1 MNYLRARTLEEVL
14 NRLSEH
20 PQPYIV
26 CGATDLF
33 ADPARLPGRPEWVD
47 ISRVDELRRIEPR
60 DGMVRIG
67 AATTWEMIAT
77 TDWLPVALRHA
88 AASIGS
94 RQIRVQGSIGGNLC
108 HASPVADGVPPL
120 LALGAHVELASARGV
135 RRLPLAEFL
144 LGRRRT
150 ALLADELLVAVSCAL
165 PQAQDRTAFVKCTNR
180 DGTAI
185 AVVSAAVQVSISHDG
200 IMDKLAIGVGG
211 VSEVPLR
218 MRALEAVL
226 KGRHHGEC
234 ALAVEEAPLAELTP
248 IDDCR
253 APAAHRLHGARVAI
267 ARAFND
273 CFKET
278 GHDDS
283 SA

>member
-1 MNYLRARTLEEVL
+1 MNYLRARTLDEAL
-14 NRLSEH
+14 HRLSA
-20 PQPYIV
+20 QPRPSV
-26 CGATDLF
+26 LCGATDVF
-33 ADPARLPGRPEWVD
+33 ADPALAPGKLAWVD
-47 ISRVDELRRIEPR
+47 ISGVDGLRTIALH

-67 AATTWEMIAT
+67 AAASWDAIAA
-77 TDWLPVALRHA
+77 TDWLPTALRQA

-94 RQIRVQGSIGGNLC
+94 RQIRVQASIGGNLC

-120 LALGAHVELASARGV
+120 LALDAQVELASGRGV

-150 ALLADELLVAVSCAL
+150 ALQADELLVAVLFAAPSA
-165 PQAQDRTAFVKCTNR
+165 RHRSAFFKYTNR
-180 DGTAI
+180 EGTAL
-185 AVVSAAVQVSISHDG
+185 AVVSAAVLLSLSSEGVIEQ
-200 IMDKLAIGVGG
+200 LAISVGG

-218 MRALEAVL
+218 MRALEAAL
-226 KGRHHGEC
+226 RHRP
-234 ALAVEEAPLAELTP
+234 PLALERALSDTRFAEFTP

-253 APAAHRLHGARVAI
+253 ASAAHRMQVAPLAI

-273 CFKET
+273 CIKET
-278 GHDDS
+278 GHGGL